1 MHNLRLVNCQ
11 LGDVV
16 QLVATRRFDVSEED
30 RCFARTWILGRWG
43 YYFLYT
49 TQGRCIAEDLFIII
63 KWLLLIVKRLQSITV
78 ISTCLTFSA
87 KHVILK
93 LFAPKIKTFN
103 SIRFSFELGR
113 EGRELGREYGG
124 TSLGFKWKAIS
135 DETFFNFVEGV

>member
-1 MHNLRLVNCQ
+1 
-11 LGDVV
+11 
-16 QLVATRRFDVSEED
+16 
-30 RCFARTWILGRWG
+30 
-43 YYFLYT
+43 
-49 TQGRCIAEDLFIII
+49 
-63 KWLLLIVKRLQSITV
+63 VKRLQSITV